1 MEGGPPMFR
10 QGSTCPA
17 LLDALPSETLS
28 PTGLS
33 PSTVAL
39 SRAVRLESLR
49 LMTLACS
56 DFARR
61 YSRNLV

>member
-1 MEGGPPMFR
+1 MFR
-10 QGSTCPA
+10 QDSTCPA
-17 LLDALPSETLS
+17 LLDALPRNTLS

-39 SRAVRLESLR
+39 SRAVRLKCPQ

-56 DFARR
+56 AFARR
-61 YSRNLV
+61 YLRNLV

>member
-17 LLDALPSETLS
+17 LLNALPLYTLS
-28 PTGLS
+28 STGLS
-33 PSTVAL
+33 PSMVAL
-39 SRAVRLESLR
+39 SRAARLMYTK

-61 YSRNLV
+61 YLRNLV